1 MRKGGAGGYKS
12 LPEKRRH
19 AEGENIEKKNLLPLV
34 LTFVEDV
41 PPRKVYL
48 GTAPLT
54 GASLGVGIAAG
65 ISLEVLFDAVVVEPG

>member
-1 MRKGGAGGYKS
+1 MGRGVQVHCQRDK
-12 LPEKRRH
+12 
-19 AEGENIEKKNLLPLV
+19 EKKNLLPLV

-65 ISLEVLFDAVVVEPG
+65 ISLGVRFDVVVVVEPG